1 MSPHNTALLILTLGS
16 VCFLIY
22 RIADRKIQER
32 AEFEAKLSRLFNEV
46 RSDSTTRER
55 FNRMVPK
62 DPPKL

>member
-1 MSPHNTALLILTLGS
+1 MSAPNFGLSAAVLILF
-16 VCFLIY
+16 CALIQ
-22 RIADRKIQER
+22 RVAARRTRER
-32 AEFEAKLSRLFNEV
+32 LEFEAKLSRLFNEV